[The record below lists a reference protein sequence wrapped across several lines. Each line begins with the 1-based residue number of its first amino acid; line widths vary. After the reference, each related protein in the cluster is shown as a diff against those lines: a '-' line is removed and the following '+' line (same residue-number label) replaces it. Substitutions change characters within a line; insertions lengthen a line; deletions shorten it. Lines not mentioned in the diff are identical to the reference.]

1 MDIVGSQFVNPL
13 GQPIQQAGQ
22 VLGQPQQAVTQAV
35 QQPAQQTQAPQAQS
49 ASVSN
54 SRTLF
59 TQEQLN
65 SIISSRINPLNQK
78 VSDLTSQLEESQRL
92 ATSYL
97 NELVTYRN
105 RDSALAAGIPEQFV
119 DYAVFEAAKLVD
131 DNKDFG
137 TAIKEFAATNQ
148 ALFGV
153 STQGVQGSAN
163 TTPSVQQPTEVSAT
177 PSQAPL
183 TQTVTQ
189 QAQPAQTSQPAQ
201 PAQQTQQ
208 VQTSQPAT
216 QQVVNQA
223 VLTGVTGI
231 QGGNPANFNNID
243 SAVDSFLKARG
254 LRK

>member
-1 MDIVGSQFVNPL
+1 MDIVGSQLLNPL

-22 VLGQPQQAVTQAV
+22 VLGQPQQVATQVV
-35 QQPAQQTQAPQAQS
+35 QQPAQQTQTPQAQS
-49 ASVSN
+49 ASVSG

-97 NELVTYRN
+97 NELVAYRN

-163 TTPSVQQPTEVSAT
+163 TTPSVQQPTGNSAI
-177 PSQAPL
+177 PPQAPL
-183 TQTVTQ
+183 SQANASAGTVAQATQ
-189 QAQPAQTSQPAQ
+189 QAKLV
-201 PAQQTQQ
+201 QQ
-208 VQTSQPAT
+208 VQTPQPSSQQTLSQP
-216 QQVVNQA
+216 
-223 VLTGVTGI
+223 VLTGATGI
-231 QGGNPANFNNID
+231 QGGNPASFNNID